1 MKIKYLILVFQLLI
15 PITIFSQSS
24 YISDDST
31 TIVGV
36 KILAGNAKSNAKTIK
51 IKTDGKIVEYNPH
64 QIKEYELTNGRVYI
78 SKEINVSGTIEKVF
92 LERLVHGTSTIYYFR
107 GKKLK
112 TYFLEK
118 DSSSLFIELPKRNY
132 DDRSLEFKEILKD
145 FTSDCE
151 ILSNIIPLATYNK
164 LSLTRLIEHYNSCE
178 SRPFPFIN
186 YGLVLGYEISKLS
199 LNSNTEEEYLKDFN
213 YKYIGNLHFGAFIDF
228 PILMNNLSARLEAYY
243 AQNGFALNYK
253 DINKEVDL
261 IINTTSI
268 NIPVLF
274 RNTYPSLK
282 YRPFINVGVVYSY
295 HLTNETELYE
305 AIISNSQV
313 DIKRV
318 NTESLIS
325 KHQLGYSVGAG
336 IQLVLDYR
344 RSVLLEIRY
353 NNFFGVSGANSLNK
367 NQIQVLTG
375 ISF

>member
-1 MKIKYLILVFQLLI
+1 MKIKHLILILQILI

-24 YISDDST
+24 YISSDST
-31 TIVGV
+31 AIIEV

-51 IKTDGKIVEYNPH
+51 MKTDGKIIEYNPH
-64 QIKEYELTNGRVYI
+64 QIKEYRLTNGRVYI
-78 SKEINVSGTIEKVF
+78 SKEIKVSGTTEKVF
-92 LERLVHGTSTIYYFR
+92 LERLVHGKSTIYYFR

-132 DDRSLEFKEILKD
+132 DDRSLEFKKTLKD

-151 ILSNIIPLATYNK
+151 VLSNIIPLVTYNK
-164 LSLTRLIEHYNSCE
+164 LSLTRLIEYYNSCE
-178 SRPFPFIN
+178 PRPFPFIN
-186 YGLVLGYEISKLS
+186 YGLVLGYEINKLS
-199 LNSNTEEEYLKDFN
+199 LNSNTEEEYLKDLN

-228 PILMNNLSARLEAYY
+228 PILINNFSARLEVHYT
-243 AQNGFALNYK
+243 QNGFALNYK
-253 DINKEVDL
+253 DVNKEVDL

-282 YRPFINVGVVYSY
+282 YRPFINAGLVYSY
-295 HLTNETELYE
+295 HLTNESELYE
-305 AIISNSQV
+305 ATISNSQI
-313 DIKRV
+313 DIKKV

-344 RSVLLEIRY
+344 RLLLLEIRY
-353 NNFFGVSGANSLNK
+353 NNFFGIPDANSLNK
-367 NQIQVLTG
+367 NQIQILTG